1 MVDLTK
7 CIPFLGC
14 GTKYHKLNGLD
25 NKNLL
30 SQSSESQKSEIKV
43 LTELFLLRAVS
54 KEAVQRPP
62 TLCDPMDCSTPGF
75 PVHHQLLE
83 LAQTHAHQVGDA
95 IQPSHPLLFPSLPT
109 FNLSQNQGL
118 FQWVSSSHQ
127 VARVIEFQLQI
138 SPSNEYSG
146 LVSGQFNLVTSIKI
160 LSLNKVTFWSTRCYN
175 CNTFFFFIVF
185 ICVLRL
191 SSHARLFAT
200 PWTVAYEAYPSMG
213 FSRQGY
219 WSRLPFPSPYSF

>member
-1 MVDLTK
+1 MRK
-7 CIPFLGC
+7 
-14 GTKYHKLNGLD
+14 
-25 NKNLL
+25 
-30 SQSSESQKSEIKV
+30 ES
-43 LTELFLLRAVS
+43 
-54 KEAVQRPP
+54 VQRPP
-62 TLCDPMDCSTPGF
+62 TLCDPMDCSTPGL

-95 IQPSHPLLFPSLPT
+95 IQPSHPLLSPSLPT

-160 LSLNKVTFWSTRCYN
+160 LSPNKVTFWSTRCYN
-175 CNTFFFFIVF
+175 CSTFFFFIVF
-185 ICVLRL
+185 ICLLRL
-191 SSHARLFAT
+191 SSHVRLFETLWSLAHRV
-200 PWTVAYEAYPSMG
+200 PVSMG
-213 FSRQGY
+213 FSRQEY
-219 WSRLPFPSPYSF
+219 WSGLPCPPPGELPDAGVKHVSLTSPQASSLPPTPPGKPL